1 MCTSK
6 PKAPK
11 PVPNAP
17 VVSPVNIDEESLGAR
32 QDELR
37 RQRQAY
43 GRQSTILAGNQG
55 PTGLPPT
62 QPVKTALGQ

>member
-17 VVSPVNIDEESLGAR
+17 VALPTSIDDSALQARTEET
-32 QDELR
+32 R

-43 GRQSTILAGNQG
+43 GRQATILAGATPLGNVL
-55 PTGLPPT
+55 PTS
-62 QPVKTALGQ
+62 PVKTALGA